1 MSSAGLIIF
10 DLDGTL
16 VDQEAAAGRW
26 ADEFIRTYGADPALR
41 TWITGELTARTPK
54 DQVFP
59 RVVEHSGARVD
70 PSALWHEYR
79 RRMPELVELFP
90 GVVGALRDL
99 RTAGWML
106 GIATNGIADNQV
118 GKIERTGLDVLV
130 DGWVVSSEV
139 GIRKP
144 DPGLLIALAER
155 VGVPLRGW
163 MVGDGL
169 ETDVEAGRRAGL
181 RTAWIT
187 DRPRTDTAADLV
199 VSDVPGF
206 AVAVLSD

>member
-1 MSSAGLIIF
+1 VSGAGLIIF

-16 VDQEAAAGRW
+16 VDQEAAAARW

-59 RVVEHSGARVD
+59 RVVERSGARVD

-79 RRMPELVELFP
+79 RRMPELVQLFP
-90 GVVGALRDL
+90 GVVCALRDL
-99 RTAGWML
+99 RAAGWLM
-106 GIATNGIADNQV
+106 GIATNGVADNQV
-118 GKIERTGLDVLV
+118 GKIEQTGLDVLV

-144 DPGLLIALAER
+144 DPGLLILLAER
-155 VGVPLRGW
+155 IGVPLHGW

-169 ETDVEAGRRAGL
+169 ETDIEAGRRAGL
-181 RTAWIT
+181 RTAWVT
-187 DRPRTDTAADLV
+187 NRPGCDVTPDLIVADVAA
-199 VSDVPGF
+199 F
-206 AVAVLSD
+206 AAAVLEA